1 MKKTLFA
8 VLLLFG
14 ALGFA
19 GTLQEV
25 EKNVSTFTLSNGLKV
40 IVYENHMTPVFSA
53 VTYANVGSVDEV
65 PGITGLAHIFEHM
78 AFKGTSTIGTKD
90 YAKEKEAIEK
100 EEAAFLALKAE
111 KAKGHLADAE
121 KIKKLEADM
130 KAAQDEAR
138 TFVVPNEYM
147 QIVEREGAEDLNAST
162 AFDQTRYYYNFPS
175 NKMELWAYMES
186 ERYLDPVL
194 REFHT
199 EKNVIAEE
207 RRMGIESQPVGRLLE
222 EFLALAFKAHPYG
235 VFVVGHM
242 SDILNVSREDALD
255 FFREH
260 YTPENMVV
268 AVAGD
273 VKPDQLKPV
282 MEKYFGRLERRPAP
296 PPVTTVEPPQL
307 GERREVIK
315 DPSQPILIM
324 GYHKGSFNDPDN
336 PVFSAITDIMGN
348 GRTSRLYK
356 RLVRDEKLAIDAGA
370 FSGGLSGEKYPGLFI
385 FYAVPMQGKT
395 NAECEKAIFEEIEKM
410 KADPVTD
417 EELARVKTRTKGDFI
432 RGLQS
437 NMGMAGQLAYYEVI
451 AGNWKSLFTELDRIE
466 KVTKDDIQR
475 VTKQVFTE
483 ANRTVAA
490 IVHEEG
496 GAK

>member
-1 MKKTLFA
+1 MKKIVFA
-8 VLLLFG
+8 VLLLLGTF
-14 ALGFA
+14 ALA

-65 PGITGLAHIFEHM
+65 VGITGLAHIFEHL
-78 AFKGTSTIGTKD
+78 AFKGTSTIGTTD
-90 YAKEKEAIEK
+90 YTKEKEAIEK

-111 KAKGHLADAE
+111 KMKGNLADAE
-121 KIKKLEADM
+121 TIKKLEADM

-138 TFVVPNEYM
+138 AFVKPNEYSE
-147 QIVEREGAEDLNAST
+147 IIEREGASGLNAGT
-162 AFDQTRYYYNFPS
+162 GYDQTMYYYSFPS
-175 NKMELWAYMES
+175 NKLELWAYTES
-186 ERYLDPVL
+186 ERFLDPVL

-207 RRMGIESQPVGRLLE
+207 RRLRTESQPIGRLIE
-222 EFLALAFKAHPYG
+222 EFLALAYKAHPYG
-235 VFVVGHM
+235 VPLVGHM
-242 SDILNVSREDALD
+242 SDIQNVSREEALN

-273 VKPDQLKPV
+273 VKPETLKPV

-296 PPVTTVEPPQL
+296 PPVLTVEPPQL
-307 GERREVIK
+307 GERREVVK
-315 DPSQPILIM
+315 DPSQPILFM
-324 GYHKGSFNDPDN
+324 AYHKGSFNDPDHA
-336 PVFSAITDIMGN
+336 VFAAISDIMGN

-356 RLVRDEKLAIDAGA
+356 RLVRDEKLALAAEA
-370 FSGGLSGEKYPGLFI
+370 FSGIPGEKYPGLFI
-385 FYAVPMQGKT
+385 FMAVPMQGKT
-395 NAECEKAIFEEIEKM
+395 DAECEKAVLEEIERM
-410 KADPVTD
+410 KTTPVTD
-417 EELARVKTRTKGDFI
+417 EELARVKTRAKGDFI

-437 NMGMAGQLAYYEVI
+437 NMGMANQLAYYEVI
-451 AGNWKSLFTELDRIE
+451 AGDWKALFTELDKID

-475 VTKQVFTE
+475 VAKQVFTE
-483 ANRTVAA
+483 ANRTVAE
-490 IVHEEG
+490 IEHEEG